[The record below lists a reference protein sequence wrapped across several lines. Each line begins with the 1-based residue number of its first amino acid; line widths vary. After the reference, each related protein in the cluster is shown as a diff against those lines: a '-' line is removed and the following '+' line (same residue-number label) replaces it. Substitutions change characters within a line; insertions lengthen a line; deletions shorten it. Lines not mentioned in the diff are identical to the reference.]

1 MSFTK
6 RLLDIARSNLT
17 DFRSAFV
24 RDEDRELLET
34 PPASEESAS
43 AGETGEEPPESVGAK
58 AGRGAR
64 RVKDA
69 AEEAWDK
76 AFEQARARAGVRGDP
91 PSDPAA
97 DRRRWYKALELE
109 PGADLATVRKQYRK
123 LIAKFH
129 PDKFA
134 DDPERLKT
142 ATDVARKLTEAYN
155 GLSRYLGA

>member
-34 PPASEESAS
+34 PPPAEESTTQ
-43 AGETGEEPPESVGAK
+43 GEPPDESESVGAK
-58 AGRGAR
+58 AGRRAR

-97 DRRRWYKALELE
+97 DRRRWYKDLELE
-109 PGADLATVRKQYRK
+109 PGADLPTVRKQYRK
-123 LIAKFH
+123 LIAKYH

-134 DDPERLKT
+134 DDPEKLKA